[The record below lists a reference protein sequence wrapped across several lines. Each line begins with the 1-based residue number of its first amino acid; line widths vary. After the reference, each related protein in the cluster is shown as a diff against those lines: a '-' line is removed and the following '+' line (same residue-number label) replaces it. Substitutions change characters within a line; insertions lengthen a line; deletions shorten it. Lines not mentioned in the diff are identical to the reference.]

1 MNSLSFKLVE
11 IHDTDDDDVVG
22 GQDLPYLVTASYEGS
37 YQTAVDM
44 IHADKSLDAFNV
56 QPAQSRCKLPFHIEF
71 CTFDS
76 RAIHTFF
83 GVPRPLSPEQELA
96 DRYWRSAYA
105 RTVGELRAALA
116 DLPDEFPLIH
126 SGYDSDLKGNKI
138 GWVSMSTQASG
149 NGLLRTARITAD
161 TPDGR
166 CGLLHSI
173 PVSGSRLRQ
182 ARGGT
187 SGTPTSNRQ
196 ST

>member
-126 SGYDSDLKGNKI
+126 SGYDSDLKGNKNRL
-138 GWVSMSTQASG
+138 GVHVNTGEWKWTTPDCPDYSRHPRWA
-149 NGLLRTARITAD
+149 LRITSFDPCIWKQIEAGAWRD
-161 TPDGR
+161 KRYSD
-166 CGLLHSI
+166 I
-173 PVSGSRLRQ
+173 K
-182 ARGGT
+182 
-187 SGTPTSNRQ
+187 
-196 ST
+196 